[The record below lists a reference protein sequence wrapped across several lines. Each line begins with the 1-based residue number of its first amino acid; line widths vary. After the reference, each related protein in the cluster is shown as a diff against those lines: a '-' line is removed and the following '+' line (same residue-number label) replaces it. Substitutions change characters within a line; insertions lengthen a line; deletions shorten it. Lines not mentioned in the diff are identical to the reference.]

1 MRTKG
6 YLRSVRAEQ
15 RSFVVVKKLEEG
27 KAQAFQGLSEMASL
41 MGRTVNSGLFNVT
54 LGKIQ
59 AK

>member
-1 MRTKG
+1 
-6 YLRSVRAEQ
+6 
-15 RSFVVVKKLEEG
+15 VVVKKLEEG